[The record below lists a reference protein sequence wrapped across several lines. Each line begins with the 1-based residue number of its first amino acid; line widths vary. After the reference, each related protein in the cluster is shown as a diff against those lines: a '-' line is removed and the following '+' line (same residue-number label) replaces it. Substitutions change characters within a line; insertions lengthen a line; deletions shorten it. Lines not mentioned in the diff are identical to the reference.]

1 MTTFQLYGTW
11 NGMLKQ
17 WLINTCHTRRTN
29 LIWLIV
35 GLYLGQSVQAGTIVK
50 HWPIAAEVTSLTRR
64 LSRFLDNGAV
74 RPAVWYRP
82 VARHLLARWAGRTVT
97 LIIDATKV
105 GAGHQL
111 VMVAIAYRKRAL
123 PLAWT
128 WVPFIKGHVASDVQL
143 ALLKRVS
150 GLVPAGVTVVLTGDS
165 GFGSV
170 ALIRQLK
177 GWGWQYV
184 LRQISKHQVRPSPA
198 ASWIN
203 FAQLVSAPG
212 QSVWRPHADF
222 TLRWAEPTGLL
233 AYWAAGEAEAW
244 LLTTNLPDAHAA
256 RHAYA
261 QRMWIEEM
269 FGDWKGHGWDLQT
282 THLRHPDR
290 LSRLTLAIC
299 LLYVW
304 LVLYGQRVI
313 KAGWRVWVDRRDRR
327 DLSIFRIGWDVLQR
341 SFTLLRQPPVPLPN
355 LLASFSVG

>member
-1 MTTFQLYGTW
+1 
-11 NGMLKQ
+11 MLKQ
-17 WLINTCHTRRTN
+17 WQLNLGHTRRTN

-35 GLYLGQSVQAGTIVK
+35 GLYLGQSVQAGAIVT
-50 HWPIAAEVTSLTRR
+50 HWSMAAQLTSLTRR
-64 LSRFLDNGAV
+64 LSRFLDNRAV

-82 VARHLLARWAGRTVT
+82 VARHLLAGWMGQTVT

-111 VMVAIAYRKRAL
+111 VMVAIAYKKRAL

-128 WVPFIKGHVASDVQL
+128 WVPYIKGHVASDVQL
-143 ALLKRVS
+143 AVLKRVA
-150 GLVPAGVTVVLTGDS
+150 GLVPPGVSVILTGDS
-165 GFGSV
+165 GFASV
-170 ALIRQLK
+170 VLIRQLK
-177 GWGWQYV
+177 AWNWQYV
-184 LRQISKHQVRPSPA
+184 LRQLSKHQVRLSSA
-198 ASWIN
+198 AAWVN
-203 FAQLVSAPG
+203 FGQLVSRPG
-212 QSVWRPHADF
+212 QAVWWPQADF
-222 TLRWAEPTGLL
+222 TLKWAESTSLL

-261 QRMWIEEM
+261 RRMWIEEM

-290 LSRLTLAIC
+290 LSRLTLALC

-304 LVLYGQRVI
+304 LVLYGARVI

-341 SFTLLRQPPVPLPN
+341 CFTLLRQPPVPLPN
-355 LLASFSVG
+355 LLASFSVR